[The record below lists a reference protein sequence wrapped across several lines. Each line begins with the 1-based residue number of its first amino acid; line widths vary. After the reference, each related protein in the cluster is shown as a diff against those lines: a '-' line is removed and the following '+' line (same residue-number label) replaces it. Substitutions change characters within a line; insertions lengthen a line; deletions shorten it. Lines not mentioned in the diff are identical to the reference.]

1 MRTGWLL
8 AAVAGI
14 GAILGGCAGK
24 QADAPQPGTV
34 AYDRSVFE
42 ALLRDHRKIRRE
54 VQELDDGVLTVTES
68 DDPAVA
74 AKIVDHVTAMK
85 LRMEEGR
92 RIRQWDPIYVAMF
105 DEAEKVRI
113 DIEPTGKGV
122 RVRETAADAKTVRL
136 IKEHAKVVSGFVARG
151 VEESRLAHP
160 VPAE

>member
-8 AAVAGI
+8 AAVV
-14 GAILGGCAGK
+14 GCAGK
-24 QADAPQPGTV
+24 QADAPKPGTV

-54 VQELDDGVLTVTES
+54 VTDLEDGVLTVTES

-74 AKIVDHVTAMK
+74 ARIVDHVTAMK

-105 DEAEKVRI
+105 DDAEKVRI

-122 RVRETAADAKTVRL
+122 RVRETASDAKTVRL
-136 IKEHAKVVSGFVARG
+136 IKEHAKVVTGFVTRG
-151 VEESRLAHP
+151 FEESRVAHP
-160 VPAE
+160 APPD